1 MTATSPKV
9 LIVDDEE
16 EWRDRWTRRLLRE
29 GAEVLKASSLEEG
42 WRLFEANPDI
52 ALVIMDT
59 CVPGFYPPNS
69 MWLVEKMHQTFKGP
83 IIAASGHPDFRR
95 VLMGAGCSHEASKNE
110 VSALIS
116 QILKTL

>member
-52 ALVIMDT
+52 VLVIMDV
-59 CVPGFYPPNS
+59 CVPGLHRPNS
-69 MWLVEKMHQTFKGP
+69 MWLVEKMQQTFKGP
-83 IIAASGHPDFRR
+83 IIAASGRPDFRKT
-95 VLMGAGCSHEASKNE
+95 LMDAGCSHEASKNE